1 VTLSETGYVLGR
13 SPSTLNKAVDSGVIR
28 AKQRRVG
35 KSVQRLLGP
44 PELRY
49 LRLDLRLAM
58 DQRAALTGVTAERVL
73 REIAAIAFFDLRK
86 AFNPDGTLKL
96 ISDVDD

>member
-1 VTLSETGYVLGR
+1 MTLSETGYVLGR

-49 LRLDLRLAM
+49 LRLAM